1 MKTFI
6 SWRRQKHP
14 KKNKKVFSF
23 PKQTKK
29 KNPFYISSFLRWY
42 IFFTSLFIEVKQLTA
57 LEITVIIKTID
68 DYNRKAH
75 SNKQKTLK
83 QSKKKTCSIHWGKHH
98 VGQIT
103 HSNSWSKW
111 HITSG
116 EREKKEILFSVKFR
130 FFVISPISFHMEEE
144 RKNFIFYYF
153 YFSSS
158 IFKFVAVACHSSSLP
173 PSGLYLQRDTQ
184 QSQHVREPPSTGR
197 SYI

>member
-1 MKTFI
+1 MNENFYFMKKT
-6 SWRRQKHP
+6 KTP
-14 KKNKKVFSF
+14 KKEQKGFFVSKTN
-23 PKQTKK
+23 QK

-116 EREKKEILFSVKFR
+116 EREKKG
-130 FFVISPISFHMEEE
+130 
-144 RKNFIFYYF
+144 N
-153 YFSSS
+153 S
-158 IFKFVAVACHSSSLP
+158 IF
-173 PSGLYLQRDTQ
+173 
-184 QSQHVREPPSTGR
+184 SQVPFFCD
-197 SYI
+197 